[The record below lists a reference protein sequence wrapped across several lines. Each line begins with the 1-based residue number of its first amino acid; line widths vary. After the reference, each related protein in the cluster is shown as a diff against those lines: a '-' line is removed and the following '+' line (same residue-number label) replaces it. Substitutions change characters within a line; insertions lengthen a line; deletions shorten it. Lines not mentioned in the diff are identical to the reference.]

1 MTLLQF
7 LRQARQTH
15 LQFLAGKLPEAPIY
29 VLGNPSADLDS
40 IVSAIIYSYCA
51 NNCLPKTK
59 PRPHAPI
66 FFACAQNLSPPFISP
81 QISPPL
87 AKDEAFSNTPASA
100 SPLLQNHLVT
110 IADFANA
117 LNSSSSSDIHAD
129 ITLVDWN
136 ALPEQSPP
144 SPPPGTGSLG
154 PSLPH
159 TTTSTNTLF
168 PAMDAPMKISPV
180 IITVGPGS
188 CSSLVAD
195 FLTAHELLGPDAAAS
210 DAQVAKLLLAAIL
223 IDTSNLTAE
232 GKVTEVDKRA
242 VSSLRGLIA
251 KTGAPEWDSE
261 GLYAQVL
268 EAKQN
273 SLNMLTL
280 DEVLD
285 RDFKDWSETTADG
298 RAVKMGFCS
307 SVKPVRWL
315 VQKAGG
321 TKEFVD
327 GVRRFAEREDKGLD
341 LVVVMTSFTA
351 ESGAFERE
359 LFVAAMGEKGAAVD
373 GIQAFMRT
381 AAEQLQLEDWKVADG
396 EDVNI
401 PDAQIRAALD
411 GDRVF
416 FRRLWTQKKT
426 TASRKQ
432 VAPLLREAVAKL

>member
-59 PRPHAPI
+59 PRPHVPLL
-66 FFACAQNLSPPFISP
+66 NLPTVPSGSDLFRLRPEFVTALHLSTNF
-81 QISPPL
+81 PPL

-117 LNSSSSSDIHAD
+117 LNSSNR
-129 ITLVDWN
+129 L
-136 ALPEQSPP
+136 
-144 SPPPGTGSLG
+144 LG

-159 TTTSTNTLF
+159 VLF
-168 PAMDAPMKISPV
+168 RTVACIDHHVDEHFVPRDGRTYEDLPV